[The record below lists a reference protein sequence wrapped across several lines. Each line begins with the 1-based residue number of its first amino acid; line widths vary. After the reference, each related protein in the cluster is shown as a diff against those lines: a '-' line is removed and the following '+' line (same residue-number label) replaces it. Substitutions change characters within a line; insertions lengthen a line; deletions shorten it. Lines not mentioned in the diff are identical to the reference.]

1 MAGFDTKQIWKV
13 FFILLGITL
22 VEFLI
27 ALTPAFESLRN
38 DHKLAINITY
48 VVLTLFKAFYIIAY
62 FMHLKF
68 ERINMIYSIA
78 LPPIF
83 VIYCIV
89 LVLYEGGYWNSIRK
103 NNVVGSAK
111 TEQVEGHTTPEHH

>member
-111 TEQVEGHTTPEHH
+111 TEQVEGQTTPEHH

>member
-13 FFILLGITL
+13 FFILLAITVL
-22 VEFLI
+22 EFLI
-27 ALTPAFESLRN
+27 ALTPALEGLRT
-38 DHKLAINITY
+38 DHKLAVNLTY

-68 ERINMIYSIA
+68 EKINLVYSIA

-89 LVLYEGGYWNSIRK
+89 LVLYEGGYWNGIRQD
-103 NNVVGSAK
+103 NVTSNQK
-111 TEQVEGHTTPEHH
+111 IEQVEHHAPEHH

>member
-13 FFILLGITL
+13 FFILLAITL
-22 VEFLI
+22 LEFLI
-27 ALTPAFESLRN
+27 ALTPALEGLRT
-38 DHKLAINITY
+38 DYKLAVNLTY

-68 ERINMIYSIA
+68 EKINLVYSIA
-78 LPPIF
+78 LPPVF

-89 LVLYEGGYWNSIRK
+89 LVLYEGGYWNGIRK
-103 NNVVGSAK
+103 ENVTSNQK
-111 TEQVEGHTTPEHH
+111 IEQVENHAPEHH